1 MALDNSIDHLE
12 DDLKLAY
19 EEAKANWKRDHPAGP
34 WPELNETLRNE
45 AVQTAYY
52 ARTRKPV
59 KEVQR
64 LYKAAGLY
72 EIDAK
77 EAAAW
82 ATNAQYGQSAHNA
95 RKGSNKAR
103 AFDVRFRVLK
113 EVPTL
118 AGSPKCYIPGPKIDW
133 EGPWYTMF
141 GGYMLAAASKL
152 LAAGKIKRRIV
163 WGNDWNGNG
172 LRDEKSVD
180 PPHYELKG
188 WADMK

>member
-1 MALDNSIDHLE
+1 MLDNSIDHLE
-12 DDLKLAY
+12 DDLALAY
-19 EEAKANWKRDHPAGP
+19 AEAKANWKRDHPAGP

-52 ARTRKPV
+52 ARSRQPYA
-59 KEVQR
+59 EVAR

-77 EAAAW
+77 EAATW

-95 RKGSNKAR
+95 RRGSRKAR
-103 AFDVRFRVLK
+103 AFDVRFRVL
-113 EVPTL
+113 V
-118 AGSPKCYIPGPKIDW
+118 AGVAGPNIDW
-133 EGPWYTMF
+133 DGPWYTMF
-141 GGYMLAAASKL
+141 GGYMLAAAARL
-152 LAAGKIKRRIV
+152 LAAKKITRKIV

-172 LRDEKSVD
+172 RRDEKSYD

-188 WADMK
+188 WAAMV